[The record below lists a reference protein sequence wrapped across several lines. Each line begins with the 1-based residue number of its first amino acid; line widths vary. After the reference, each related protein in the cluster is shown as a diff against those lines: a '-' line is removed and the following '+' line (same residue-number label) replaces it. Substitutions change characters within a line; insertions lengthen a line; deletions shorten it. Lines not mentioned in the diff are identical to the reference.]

1 MNIGQQAH
9 IDSPGVLSVF
19 LVIRKQTLIR
29 SGAVFCCLLGLLS
42 FIWLRQTSSPL
53 PVFSAES
60 RNPIT
65 VVIDAGHGGEDG
77 GAVSTD
83 GTIAESHLNLAIAL
97 RVNDLMRF
105 SGQSTAMT
113 RTDHLSLH
121 TEGDTIRTRKASD
134 IRNRVKLVNEAGN
147 AVLVSIH
154 QNSLP
159 SSPVTHGA
167 QVFWN
172 QYSGAESLAKIVQ
185 DTVNPVINP
194 DHPKQPRPIPDSIY
208 LMKNVTAPAILIE
221 CGFLSNREDTA
232 KLQDPVYQ
240 TKLAAAITTG
250 YLRCRA
256 GEDVP

>member
-1 MNIGQQAH
+1 MI
-9 IDSPGVLSVF
+9 L
-19 LVIRKQTLIR
+19 IRKRTLILLGYSLICLSTILSLVWLNAAQTLD
-29 SGAVFCCLLGLLS
+29 F
-42 FIWLRQTSSPL
+42 
-53 PVFSAES
+53 PVFSANTEDS
-60 RNPIT
+60 IPLII
-65 VVIDAGHGGEDG
+65 IDPGHGGEDG
-77 GAVSTD
+77 GAVSSD
-83 GTIAESHLNLAIAL
+83 GTICESHLNLAVAQRI
-97 RVNDLMRF
+97 NDLFRF
-105 SGQSTAMT
+105 FGHPTLMT
-113 RTDHLSLH
+113 RTDDVSIH
-121 TEGDTIRTRKASD
+121 TEGTTIKARKASD
-134 IRNRVKLVNEAGN
+134 IQNRVALVNSAKS
-147 AVLVSIH
+147 AVLLSIH

-172 QYSGAESLAKIVQ
+172 QHSGAESLAKIVQ
-185 DTVNPVINP
+185 DTLNPVINP